1 MNFDIPILILARA
14 GSKRIKNKNL
24 SKINGKSIVC
34 LAVEKS
40 LKITSNVYV
49 SSDSE
54 EILNTCKILGAKTI
68 KRPAEISGDHAS
80 SISGVVHFFQ
90 ESGHNTV
97 CLLQATCPLIKTEHI
112 KSGISKY
119 IEGDFDSVVSGT
131 KEKI

>member
-54 EILNTCKILGAKTI
+54 EKM
-68 KRPAEISGDHAS
+68 
-80 SISGVVHFFQ
+80 
-90 ESGHNTV
+90 
-97 CLLQATCPLIKTEHI
+97 
-112 KSGISKY
+112 
-119 IEGDFDSVVSGT
+119 
-131 KEKI
+131 